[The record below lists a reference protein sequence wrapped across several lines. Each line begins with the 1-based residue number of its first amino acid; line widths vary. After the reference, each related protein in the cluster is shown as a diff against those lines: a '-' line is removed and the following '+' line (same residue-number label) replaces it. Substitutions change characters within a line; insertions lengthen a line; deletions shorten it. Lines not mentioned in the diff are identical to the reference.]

1 MEKYIVINE
10 FNNYA
15 VSNFGNIKNIK
26 KNKLLT
32 LNLNLNGYYTYTFCQ
47 NGIKKTF
54 EIHRLVALYFIKN
67 PNNYPYV
74 NHIDGDKG
82 NNRAE
87 NLEWSFK
94 SQNEINVKFQEKPIL
109 AENIL
114 NKERIAFKSISEASA
129 FLGINANAISKVLH
143 KKRNKTHNYK
153 FYFI

>member
-74 NHIDGDKG
+74 NHIDGNKG
-82 NNRAE
+82 NNRVE

-129 FLGINANAISKVLH
+129 FLGINMNAISKVLH

>member
-26 KNKLLT
+26 KNELLT

-74 NHIDGDKG
+74 NHIDGNKE

-87 NLEWSFK
+87 NLEWALK

-114 NKERIAFKSISEASA
+114 NKERIVFKSISEASA
-129 FLGINANAISKVLH
+129 FLGINVNAISKVLH